1 MNINTLYMLPI
12 EKMGINLCNKL
23 KIKNKTKSINLLSH
37 NGNKKENLSKNTEG
51 PVPLLTDMEFNWIDD
66 Y

>member
-1 MNINTLYMLPI
+1 MLQI
-12 EKMGINLCNKL
+12 EKMRINLRNKL
-23 KIKNKTKSINLLSH
+23 KLKNKTKSINLLSD
-37 NGNKKENLSKNTEG
+37 NDNKKENLSKNTEG